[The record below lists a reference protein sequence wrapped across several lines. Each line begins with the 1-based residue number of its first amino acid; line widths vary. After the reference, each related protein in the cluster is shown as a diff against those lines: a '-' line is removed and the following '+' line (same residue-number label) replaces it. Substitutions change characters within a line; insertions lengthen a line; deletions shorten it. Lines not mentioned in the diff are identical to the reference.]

1 MKITKSQIKNIVK
14 RNINEAAY
22 DDDDMFPPEIRDF
35 MSQEEKEQFLDDEP
49 EAPGSA
55 NYTLDDIV
63 DTGVLKTRSP
73 AGTKGYIDSTLDIL
87 RRFMTNDEFAEALLS
102 IKEDQS
108 TFDSFAETRD
118 EAIKIWSE
126 SASDVLGQDVSKLPE
141 FKDNMFMNG
150 FLYDFWFMSMFV
162 KPLIRQLD
170 KEKDLTASLKSVHD
184 RLKYM
189 TLPNR
194 VRDFIKNVITP
205 SFTYLTRDTSVA
217 G

>member
-1 MKITKSQIKNIVK
+1 MGITKSQIKNIVRK
-14 RNINEAAY
+14 NINESAY
-22 DDDDMFPPEIRDF
+22 DDDDMFPQEIRDF
-35 MSQEEKEQFLDDEP
+35 MSQEEKEQFLEDEP
-49 EAPGSA
+49 ETVSST
-55 NYTLDDIV
+55 YTLDDIV
-63 DTGVLKTRSP
+63 DTQVLKTRSA
-73 AGTKGYIDSTLDIL
+73 AGTKGYIDNTLDIL
-87 RRFMTNDEFAEALLS
+87 RRFLTDEDFAEALLD
-102 IKEDQS
+102 IKESQR

-118 EAIKIWSE
+118 AAIKVWSE
-126 SASDVLGQDVSKLPE
+126 SASSVLGQDVSKLPE

-150 FLYDFWFMSMFV
+150 FLYDFWFMSTFV

-170 KEKDLTASLKSVHD
+170 KDKSLTDSLKSVND

>member
-1 MKITKSQIKNIVK
+1 MSITKSQIKNIVRK
-14 RNINEAAY
+14 NINESAY
-22 DDDDMFPPEIRDF
+22 DDDDMFPQEIRDF
-35 MSQEEKEQFLDDEP
+35 MSQEEKEQFLEDEP
-49 EAPGSA
+49 ETVSST
-55 NYTLDDIV
+55 YTLDDIV
-63 DTGVLKTRSP
+63 DTQVLKTRSA
-73 AGTKGYIDSTLDIL
+73 AGTKGYIDNTLDIL
-87 RRFMTNDEFAEALLS
+87 RRFLTDEDFAEALLD
-102 IKEDQS
+102 IKESQR

-118 EAIKIWSE
+118 AAIKVWSE
-126 SASDVLGQDVSKLPE
+126 SASSVLGQDVSKLPE

-150 FLYDFWFMSMFV
+150 FLYDFWFMSTFV

-170 KEKDLTASLKSVHD
+170 KDKSLTDSLKSVND

>member
-1 MKITKSQIKNIVK
+1 MSITKSQIKNIVRK
-14 RNINEAAY
+14 NINESAY
-22 DDDDMFPPEIRDF
+22 DDDDMFPQEIRDF
-35 MSQEEKEQFLDDEP
+35 MSQEEKEQFLEDEP
-49 EAPGSA
+49 ETVSST
-55 NYTLDDIV
+55 YTLDDIV
-63 DTGVLKTRSP
+63 DTQVLKTRSA
-73 AGTKGYIDSTLDIL
+73 AGTKGYIDNTLGIL
-87 RRFMTNDEFAEALLS
+87 RRFLTDDDFAEALLD
-102 IKEDQS
+102 IKESQR

-118 EAIKIWSE
+118 AAIKIWSE

-150 FLYDFWFMSMFV
+150 FLYDFWFMSTFV

-170 KEKDLTASLKSVHD
+170 KDKSLTDSLKSVND